1 MQSSW
6 PRTLNKLVAR
16 CAEAFFF
23 FWYCFGGRAGDAGLR
38 SEG

>member
-16 CAEAFFF
+16 CAEVFFL
-23 FWYCFGGRAGDAGLR
+23 YCFGGRAGYAGLR